1 MRALAGSELS
11 ELFTRAA
18 AAALAAATRALA
30 RISRPRSELTRLSRA
45 FFSVGGIRIPITL
58 ADARE
63 DFLADAREDFLLA
76 RAATRTFALDDL
88 DACEPDLG
96 LFAPALV
103 FGLPVLA
110 IDPAPFQSHWYH
122 PASQSTRT
130 PSPTAR
136 NHSAPRVEFAQ
147 LCARR
152 PDHEQAKPGGT
163 HGGMVQVRPACGR
176 TARYRFSWCSGRPI
190 ADRLR
195 IDRVRGLGVT
205 RTPSDHA

>member
-63 DFLADAREDFLLA
+63 DFLADARDDFLLA

-152 PDHEQAKPGGT
+152 RRSRAGEARRHSRRHGTGPTSMRPDSTVPFFVVLWEANS
-163 HGGMVQVRPACGR
+163 RP
-176 TARYRFSWCSGRPI
+176 SP
-190 ADRLR
+190 DRSRAGLR
-195 IDRVRGLGVT
+195 RDTYSV
-205 RTPSDHA
+205 